1 MAWQWHN
8 VAHSLNGC
16 KPSSG
21 GCLDRCSQISELI
34 AMNKKS
40 IISELCRALACLVIA
55 LSVAFFPPSAAHASG
70 KSGVVSHDQSVT
82 TGPVETRSN
91 LHETSPQTGNF
102 ADCSSITD
110 MTHTGSGS
118 DQCCSGICLTAVLIE
133 DPALRDG
140 TFSTND
146 YNLGSTQMTH
156 VDPNGFLRP
165 PRQLI

>member
-1 MAWQWHN
+1 M
-8 VAHSLNGC
+8 
-16 KPSSG
+16 
-21 GCLDRCSQISELI
+21 
-34 AMNKKS
+34 KKRFV
-40 IISELCRALACLVIA
+40 ISELCRALACLVLA
-55 LSVAFFPPSAAHASG
+55 LSVAFFPPSTAHASG
-70 KSGVVSHDQSVT
+70 KSGVVSHDHSVT
-82 TGPVETRSN
+82 MGSVETHSN

-102 ADCSSITD
+102 ADCSSTADI
-110 MTHTGSGS
+110 THTGSGS
-118 DQCCSGICLTAVLIE
+118 EQCCSGICLMDVLIE